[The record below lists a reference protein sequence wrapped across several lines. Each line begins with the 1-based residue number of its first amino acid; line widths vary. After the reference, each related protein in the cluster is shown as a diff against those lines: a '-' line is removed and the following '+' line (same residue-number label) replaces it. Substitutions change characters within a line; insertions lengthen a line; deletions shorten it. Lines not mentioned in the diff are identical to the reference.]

1 MNKVYAVYSDYGDEF
16 VHSHLSD
23 FIIDNELYVGHVIKE
38 GVSIKPLPS
47 SFFDVDTI
55 LDNANEQA
63 CDEYGH
69 DAESF
74 TNLSKEKRDDFEK
87 LIHDWV
93 DKNIEVDFFVVEDI
107 KDIVITEDM
116 VGVKCE

>member
-1 MNKVYAVYSDYGDEF
+1 MSKVYAVYSDYGDEF

-47 SFFDVDTI
+47 NFFDVDTI

-63 CDEYGH
+63 CGECGDYSK
-69 DAESF
+69 SF
-74 TNLSKEKRDDFEK
+74 ANLSKEKRDEFEK

-107 KDIVITEDM
+107 KEIVITENM
-116 VGVKCE
+116 LGVEWE